1 VRGLNYNYT
10 VSQHDAGVELYI
22 DRGKEGG
29 TENERIFDELLAS
42 KDAIEEVFGGHLDWQ
57 RLEGSRA
64 CRIKKVLDLGG
75 YRDEPEWPEIHEA
88 MMGAM
93 IRLEKALRP
102 HISKLRL

>member
-42 KDAIEEVFGGHLDWQ
+42 KDAIEEVFGGHLDW
-57 RLEGSRA
+57 A
-64 CRIKKVLDLGG
+64 KT
-75 YRDEPEWPEIHEA
+75 
-88 MMGAM
+88 
-93 IRLEKALRP
+93 
-102 HISKLRL
+102 